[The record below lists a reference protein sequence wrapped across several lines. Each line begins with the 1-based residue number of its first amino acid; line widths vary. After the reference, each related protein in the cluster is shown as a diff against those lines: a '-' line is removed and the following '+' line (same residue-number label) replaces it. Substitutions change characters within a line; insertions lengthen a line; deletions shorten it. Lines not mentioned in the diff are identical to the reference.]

1 MAVVEVFVDIE
12 LVIVDDVE
20 VSVDVELVIVVDVV
34 DVIVVWLDY
43 GLTHLTKLGTNSV

>member
-20 VSVDVELVIVVDVV
+20 VSVDAELVIVVDVV
-34 DVIVVWLDY
+34 AVIVVWLD
-43 GLTHLTKLGTNSV
+43 

>member
-20 VSVDVELVIVVDVV
+20 VSVDAELVIVVDVV
-34 DVIVVWLDY
+34 VVIVVWLD
-43 GLTHLTKLGTNSV
+43 

>member
-34 DVIVVWLDY
+34 DVIVVWLD
-43 GLTHLTKLGTNSV
+43 